1 MTSRLAIVAAFC
13 LYGGVCC
20 AAISQMDAEDA
31 VRRRVVQRGLRV
43 GLDAETGTY
52 TVIASAA
59 KSGIE
64 DGSPASCAQRVACF
78 RLAELKAIHQILNM
92 RGQTM
97 AGQTAVQRG
106 HVDDAAVKTVR
117 TFVETLSE
125 SDMDGCVVVDACELT
140 DGTSRAVAVAMTW
153 SAELER
159 CARASA
165 GGSIRPA
172 AAWIEELKTYLANWG
187 DGLPPPTVAFVDS
200 AGFFHRLG
208 VGVAALGGASPLER
222 NAAARLADI
231 WARKNLQ
238 LALFG
243 RVAMR
248 KKAELMKT
256 SSRREELQGLAS
268 AYEALGEVAAEGPL
282 PMGSLSIL
290 ESVMMDSSS
299 SGKLLVV
306 VYGVKTQ
313 RTASGVA
320 VPIQPG
326 RLEGT
331 SGVMVF
337 NPKTGKFE
345 KQ

>member
-1 MTSRLAIVAAFC
+1 MTSRLAIVLAFC
-13 LYGGVCC
+13 LCGGAC
-20 AAISQMDAEDA
+20 AAAVSQLDAEDA

-59 KSGIE
+59 KSGGE
-64 DGSPASCAQRVACF
+64 PGSPASCAQRVACY
-78 RLAELKAIHQILNM
+78 RLAELRAVHQILNM

-97 AGQTAVQRG
+97 AGQTAVRRDRVG
-106 HVDDAAVKTVR
+106 DAAVKAVR

-125 SDMDGCVVVDACELT
+125 SDMDGCVVVDACELN
-140 DGTSRAVAVAMTW
+140 DGARCIVAVAMTW

-159 CARASA
+159 RARASA
-165 GGSIRPA
+165 EGSLRPA
-172 AAWIEELKTYLANWG
+172 AAWIEELKAYLGEWG
-187 DGLPPPTVAFVDS
+187 GGLPPPTVAFVDS

-208 VGVAALGGASPLER
+208 VGAAALGGSSPLER
-222 NAAARLADI
+222 NAAARAADL

-243 RVAMR
+243 RAAMR
-248 KKAELMKT
+248 KKAERMKT
-256 SSRREELQGLAS
+256 SSRREELQSLAS
-268 AYEALGEVAAEGPL
+268 AYEALGEVAVEGPL
-282 PMGSLSIL
+282 PTGSLSIL
-290 ESVMMDSSS
+290 ESVVADSPN
-299 SGKLLVV
+299 SGTLLV

-313 RTASGVA
+313 GTAAGAA
-320 VPIQPG
+320 VSVRPG
-326 RLEGT
+326 SSEGT

-337 NPKTGKFE
+337 NPVTGKFE